1 MTSQVPTH
9 VLLRHEETV
18 SLSRWQDDLY
28 MARMSQMCT
37 QKIRG
42 YIQAITL
49 SQGQG
54 ETIYEKDVS
63 KMRTKD
69 SEA

>member
-1 MTSQVPTH
+1 
-9 VLLRHEETV
+9 
-18 SLSRWQDDLY
+18 
-28 MARMSQMCT
+28 MCT